1 MKAEKSPV
9 KFLFGVYLDEITEG
23 DKIKKAKKTSELKG
37 VNDKDMEKFKDEVEA
52 EKKNVNKIK
61 SYSETKS
68 KEETGSTDEE
78 KESNK
83 QFWLDLGAAM
93 DVYLSHIENYE
104 DLIKVISK
112 ATSYIENGRVDLAR
126 MYLAKSRYHGAK
138 IKYESHLV
146 ARDVMYWY

>member
-23 DKIKKAKKTSELKG
+23 EKIKKAQKTSELKG

-61 SYSETKS
+61 AFSETKS

-83 QFWLDLGAAM
+83 QFWLDLGATM
-93 DVYLSHIENYE
+93 DVYLNHIANYE
-104 DLIKVISK
+104 DLIKVISR
-112 ATSYIENGRVDLAR
+112 AST
-126 MYLAKSRYHGAK
+126 
-138 IKYESHLV
+138 
-146 ARDVMYWY
+146 